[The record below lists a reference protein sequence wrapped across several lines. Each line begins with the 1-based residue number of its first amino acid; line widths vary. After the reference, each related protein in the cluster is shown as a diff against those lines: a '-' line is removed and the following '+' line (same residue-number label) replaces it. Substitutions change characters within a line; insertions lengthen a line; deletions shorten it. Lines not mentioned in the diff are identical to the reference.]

1 MFYKDLL
8 KDFFIKYK
16 FLTIFYLIIIMISFP
31 IRSLLLPN
39 LYSSMFENIRKN
51 SNKLPKINKD
61 IIKNIRKFDTNG
73 IIYIVIVVMLINIL
87 IFNLKDRVESELTP
101 EYLSYIRKK
110 LFSKT
115 IENNSDNFEDI
126 KTGEY
131 ITRILDISRNMRD
144 TFNYIISSIIP
155 NILGIII
162 IISYFFYTNKKLGS
176 ILIIGFIVL
185 IMILLIS
192 SKNLIMLSSKREGY
206 YLKMSEKYNDSLSNL
221 MNIYINNESN
231 NEIEKNNQ
239 LDKLHTD
246 TMKKQSRLSANIS
259 FVLYLF
265 IFFIFITIIVVSY
278 NLIRSKK
285 MDTKTFMTLTFT
297 LIYLINYLDNLAD
310 DIPWILSK
318 MGIIHQSIPFF
329 NKILNNNDSE
339 DDIQYDLNGLIE
351 FNNVSFKYPNTDNY
365 ILQNFNLKLYPEKK
379 YGIIGNSGSGKSSL
393 MKLLIGIYK
402 IDDGNIKINK
412 IDIKNINKNYLRK
425 NIIYVNQRTSLF
437 NESVLDNILYGNDHI
452 DKKYIIDLLNKY
464 DLNTTFSKLEYGI
477 NSNAGV
483 NGTNLSLGMQK
494 VVIILRGIIKNYKII
509 IFDEPL
515 AGLDSKTRMKVM
527 NLIKDY
533 CNGKTV
539 MIITHDKEIIPYC
552 DEVININEIKVN

>member
-8 KDFFIKYK
+8 KDFFIKNK
-16 FLTIFYLIIIMISFP
+16 FLTIFYLIVIMISFP

-61 IIKNIRKFDTNG
+61 IIKNIKKFDTNG
-73 IIYIVIVVMLINIL
+73 IVYIVIVVMLINIL
-87 IFNLKDRVESELTP
+87 IFNLKDRIESELTP

-115 IENNSDNFEDI
+115 IENNSNNFEDI

-144 TFNYIISSIIP
+144 TFNYTISSIIP

-176 ILIIGFIVL
+176 ILIIGFSILV
-185 IMILLIS
+185 IILLIS

-246 TMKKQSRLSANIS
+246 TMKKQSKLSANIS

-278 NLIRSKK
+278 NLIRQKK

-329 NKILNNNDSE
+329 NKILNDNDGE
-339 DDIQYDLNGLIE
+339 NDVEYDLNGLIE

-365 ILQNFNLKLYPEKK
+365 ILKNFNLKLYPEKK

-402 IDDGNIKINK
+402 IDNGNIKINK
-412 IDIKNINKNYLRK
+412 IDIQNINKNYLRK

-437 NESVLDNILYGNDHI
+437 NESVLDNILYGNNHV

-515 AGLDSKTRMKVM
+515 AGLDSKTRVKVM

-552 DEVININEIKVN
+552 DEVININEIKGN

>member
-8 KDFFIKYK
+8 SGFFIKNK
-16 FLTIFYLIIIMISFP
+16 FLTIFYLIVIMISFP

-51 SNKLPKINKD
+51 SKKLPKINKD
-61 IIKNIRKFDTNG
+61 IIKNIKKFNTNG
-73 IIYIVIVVMLINIL
+73 IIYIVIFVMLINIL
-87 IFNLKDRVESELTP
+87 IFNLKDRIESELTP

-115 IENNSDNFEDI
+115 IENNSSNYEDI

-144 TFNYIISSIIP
+144 TFNYTISSIIP

-176 ILIIGFIVL
+176 ILIIGFIILV
-185 IMILLIS
+185 IILLIS

-246 TMKKQSRLSANIS
+246 TMKKQSKLSANIS
-259 FVLYLF
+259 FLLYLF

-329 NKILNNNDSE
+329 NKILNSNENENNID
-339 DDIQYDLNGLIE
+339 YNLNGIIE
-351 FNNVSFKYPNTDNY
+351 FNDVSFKYPNTDNY

-402 IDDGNIKINK
+402 IDNGKITINNN
-412 IDIKNINKNYLRK
+412 DIQNINKNYLRK
-425 NIIYVNQRTSLF
+425 NIIYVNQRTNLF
-437 NESVLDNILYGNDHI
+437 NESVLDNILYGNDHV
-452 DKKYIIDLLNKY
+452 DKKYVIDLLNKY

-494 VVIILRGIIKNYKII
+494 VVIILRGIIKKYNII

-515 AGLDSKTRMKVM
+515 AGLDSKTRVKVM

-552 DEVININEIKVN
+552 DEVININEIKGN

>member
-8 KDFFIKYK
+8 SGFFIKNK
-16 FLTIFYLIIIMISFP
+16 FLTIFYLIVIMISFP

-51 SNKLPKINKD
+51 SKKLPKINKD
-61 IIKNIRKFDTNG
+61 IIKNIKKFNTNG
-73 IIYIVIVVMLINIL
+73 IIYIVIFVMLINIL
-87 IFNLKDRVESELTP
+87 IFNLKDRIESELTP

-115 IENNSDNFEDI
+115 IENNSSNYEDI

-144 TFNYIISSIIP
+144 TFNYTISSIIP

-176 ILIIGFIVL
+176 ILIIGFIILV
-185 IMILLIS
+185 IILLIS

-246 TMKKQSRLSANIS
+246 TMKKQSKLSANIS
-259 FVLYLF
+259 FLLYLF

-329 NKILNNNDSE
+329 NKILNSNENENNID
-339 DDIQYDLNGLIE
+339 YNLNGIIE
-351 FNNVSFKYPNTDNY
+351 FNDVSFKYPYTDNY

-402 IDDGNIKINK
+402 IDNGKITINNN
-412 IDIKNINKNYLRK
+412 DIQNINKNY
-425 NIIYVNQRTSLF
+425 
-437 NESVLDNILYGNDHI
+437 
-452 DKKYIIDLLNKY
+452 
-464 DLNTTFSKLEYGI
+464 
-477 NSNAGV
+477 
-483 NGTNLSLGMQK
+483 
-494 VVIILRGIIKNYKII
+494 
-509 IFDEPL
+509 
-515 AGLDSKTRMKVM
+515 
-527 NLIKDY
+527 
-533 CNGKTV
+533 
-539 MIITHDKEIIPYC
+539 
-552 DEVININEIKVN
+552 

>member
-8 KDFFIKYK
+8 ESFFIKNK
-16 FLTIFYLIIIMISFP
+16 FLTIFYLIVIMISFP

-51 SNKLPKINKD
+51 SKKLPKMNKD
-61 IIKNIRKFDTNG
+61 IIKNIKKFNTNG
-73 IIYIVIVVMLINIL
+73 IIYIVIFVMLINIL
-87 IFNLKDRVESELTP
+87 IFNLKDRIESELTP

-115 IENNSDNFEDI
+115 IENNSNNYEDI

-144 TFNYIISSIIP
+144 TFNYTISSIIP

-176 ILIIGFIVL
+176 ILIIGFIILV
-185 IMILLIS
+185 IILLIS

-246 TMKKQSRLSANIS
+246 TMKKQSKLSANIS
-259 FVLYLF
+259 FLLYLF

-329 NKILNNNDSE
+329 NKILNINENENNID
-339 DDIQYDLNGLIE
+339 YDLNGIIE
-351 FNNVSFKYPNTDNY
+351 FNDVSFKYPNTDNY

-402 IDDGNIKINK
+402 IDNGKITINN
-412 IDIKNINKNYLRK
+412 IDIQNINKNYLRK
-425 NIIYVNQRTSLF
+425 NIIYVNQRTNLF
-437 NESVLDNILYGNDHI
+437 NESVLDNILYGNDHV
-452 DKKYIIDLLNKY
+452 DKKYVIDLLNKY
-464 DLNTTFSKLEYGI
+464 DLNSTFSKLEYGI

-494 VVIILRGIIKNYKII
+494 VVIILRGIIKKYNII

-515 AGLDSKTRMKVM
+515 AGLDSKTRIKVM

-533 CNGKTV
+533 CDGKTV

-552 DEVININEIKVN
+552 DEVININEIKGN

>member
-231 NEIEKNNQ
+231 NEIEKN
-239 LDKLHTD
+239 
-246 TMKKQSRLSANIS
+246 
-259 FVLYLF
+259 
-265 IFFIFITIIVVSY
+265 
-278 NLIRSKK
+278 
-285 MDTKTFMTLTFT
+285 
-297 LIYLINYLDNLAD
+297 IN
-310 DIPWILSK
+310 
-318 MGIIHQSIPFF
+318 
-329 NKILNNNDSE
+329 
-339 DDIQYDLNGLIE
+339 
-351 FNNVSFKYPNTDNY
+351 
-365 ILQNFNLKLYPEKK
+365 
-379 YGIIGNSGSGKSSL
+379 
-393 MKLLIGIYK
+393 
-402 IDDGNIKINK
+402 
-412 IDIKNINKNYLRK
+412 
-425 NIIYVNQRTSLF
+425 
-437 NESVLDNILYGNDHI
+437 
-452 DKKYIIDLLNKY
+452 
-464 DLNTTFSKLEYGI
+464 
-477 NSNAGV
+477 
-483 NGTNLSLGMQK
+483 
-494 VVIILRGIIKNYKII
+494 
-509 IFDEPL
+509 
-515 AGLDSKTRMKVM
+515 
-527 NLIKDY
+527 
-533 CNGKTV
+533 
-539 MIITHDKEIIPYC
+539 
-552 DEVININEIKVN
+552 

>member
-402 IDDGNIKINK
+402 IEDGNIKINK

>member
-1 MFYKDLL
+1 
-8 KDFFIKYK
+8 
-16 FLTIFYLIIIMISFP
+16 MISFP

-318 MGIIHQSIPFF
+318 MGIIHQSITFF

-402 IDDGNIKINK
+402 IEDGNIKINK